1 MYPNNIK
8 RMKNFNLSR
17 SRELSLFSFE
27 NTEREISEHIYR
39 EQIKKADEFLKKNHH
54 ADLSHIQCLL
64 RSMMPKEYHSLI
76 EELKEAP
83 VSTTTYSI
91 TGGQNVIAPNAT
103 TANQNVYN
111 DQYMK

>member
-1 MYPNNIK
+1 M
-8 RMKNFNLSR
+8 
-17 SRELSLFSFE
+17 FSFE
-27 NTEREISEHIYR
+27 NTEREISDHIYR
-39 EQIKKADEFLKKNHH
+39 EQIKKADEFLRKNLH

-76 EELKEAP
+76 EDLKEAP
-83 VSTTTYSI
+83 ASTTTYSI

-111 DQYMK
+111 DKEKHK